1 MGPEITAIDLFCGA
15 GGLTRGLLD
24 AGVRVKAGYDID
36 AACEYPYNANNDG
49 AKFVKRSVDDV
60 GRDEILGL
68 LGSSGIRLIAGCAPC
83 QPFSKY
89 RQGKDTRNDQK
100 WGLLYQFERI
110 VWEAEPE
117 LVTMENVPELAK
129 HEVFEDFKLS
139 LEDLGYF
146 VDAAV
151 VDGRN
156 YGIPQCRQRLV
167 LVASRLGPISVP
179 LPTHSPDEYATVK
192 QAIGH
197 LPPIAAGQQHPD
209 DPLHAAS
216 GLSEINRKRIR
227 QSKPG
232 GTWRDWDPELVAACH
247 RKASGKTYPS
257 VYGRMRWD
265 EPSPTMTTQCYG
277 FGNGRFGHPEQDRA
291 ISLRE
296 AAIFQSFP
304 EGYRF
309 VPESVKIQFNPV
321 GRMIGNAVPVKLGE
335 AIGRTLLDHVAEYP
349 VEDAQD

>member
-1 MGPEITAIDLFCGA
+1 MEKSIQAIDLFCGA

-24 AGVRVKAGYDID
+24 AGIHVRAGYDID
-36 AACEYPYNANNDG
+36 TACEFPYVENNDG
-49 AKFVKRSVDDV
+49 AVFIERSVDDICV
-60 GRDEILGL
+60 DDIKAVLGET
-68 LGSSGIRLIAGCAPC
+68 GIRLIAGCAPC

-89 RQGKDTRNDQK
+89 RQGKDTKKDQK

-110 VWEAEPE
+110 VRECHPD
-117 LVTMENVPELAK
+117 LVTMENVPELSRHK
-129 HEVFEDFKLS
+129 VFADFRLTLAS
-139 LEDLGYF
+139 LGYH
-146 VDAAV
+146 VDAKV
-151 VDGRN
+151 VDCRG
-156 YGIPQCRQRLV
+156 YGLPQYRLRLV

-179 LPTHSPDEYATVK
+179 CPTHSPDDYVTVK

-197 LPPIAAGQQHPD
+197 LPSIQAGQQHPK
-209 DPLHAAS
+209 DPMHIAA
-216 GLSEINRKRIR
+216 GLSALNLKRIR

-232 GTWRDWDPELVAACH
+232 GTWRDWEPELVAKCH
-247 RKASGKTYPS
+247 RKSSGMTYRS

-304 EGYRF
+304 ETYRF
-309 VPESVKIQFNPV
+309 VPEGKKVEITPV

-335 AIGRTLLDHVAEYP
+335 AIGTSLIRHVKHHICRR
-349 VEDAQD
+349 V